1 MIGRRG
7 KGGVIDAAAL
17 LDERDRVELAGERGA
32 VDLGGRSK
40 KQPGAKPFLLM
51 SGAVVVA
58 LAGLVTAQAVN
69 KRHEGEKKPASEQVV
84 KNLKPGFMP
93 AAVATEA
100 DGAAASPPDQ
110 GGLINPADFQA
121 PSSADAGRGGAVLAS
136 ATGPGANTGAV
147 VPALQGGQGA
157 TPGGGQMQSPPQP
170 RAPTA
175 AELVHL
181 RRLGAD
187 FGAGPSVA
195 SRPVRASA
203 DAAPS
208 EAGGELGGQLK
219 PMRLSAQAAGKLAN
233 PDFMLTQGAMLDCVL
248 ETKIVSTVAGMT
260 SCHLTRDVYSTNGR
274 VVVLDRGSKVV
285 GFYQGGVRQGQGR
298 IFVQW
303 SRVETPKGV
312 IINLDSP
319 GTGPLG
325 EGGVDGY
332 IDTHFKD
339 RFGGA
344 ILMSLIDDTGDYFAN
359 RSRSSDSQTFQL
371 GNSSSAAQELARTAL
386 ANSVNIPPTL
396 YKNQGERVAI
406 FVARDLDFRG
416 VYELA
421 RR

>member
-1 MIGRRG
+1 MIGKRG
-7 KGGVIDAAAL
+7 KTGPIDASAL
-17 LDERDRVELAGERGA
+17 LDERDRLELAGERGA
-32 VDLGGRSK
+32 ADLGGQSK
-40 KQPGAKPFLLM
+40 KQPGAKPFLLV

-58 LAGLVTAQAVN
+58 FAGLITAQAMN
-69 KRHEGEKKPASEQVV
+69 KHDRAEKKPASEQVV

-93 AAVATEA
+93 AAVSAETEA
-100 DGAAASPPDQ
+100 DGGVPALDGEGGVIDPSQFQPPE
-110 GGLINPADFQA
+110 G
-121 PSSADAGRGGAVLAS
+121 GGAVLAS
-136 ATGPGANTGAV
+136 GTEPAAGQGAA
-147 VPALQGGQGA
+147 VPALQAGGQPQA
-157 TPGGGQMQSPPQP
+157 EVQP
-170 RAPTA
+170 RPLTA
-175 AELVHL
+175 AQLVHL
-181 RRLGAD
+181 RRLNAD
-187 FGAGPSVA
+187 FGPGQ
-195 SRPVRASA
+195 R
-203 DAAPS
+203 AAPQTTRVSS
-208 EAGGELGGQLK
+208 EGSSPGESGELAGQLK
-219 PMRLSAQAAGKLAN
+219 PMRLSAQSAGKLGN
-233 PDFMLTQGAMLDCVL
+233 RDYMLTQGAMLDCVL

-312 IINLDSP
+312 VINLDSP

-325 EGGVDGY
+325 EGGVDGF

-344 ILMSLIDDTGDYFAN
+344 ILMSLIDDTGDFFAN
-359 RSRSSDSQTFQL
+359 RNRSAESQTFQF
-371 GNSSSAAQELARTAL
+371 GNSGSAAQEIARTTL

-406 FVARDLDFRG
+406 FVARDLDFKG
-416 VYELA
+416 VYDLA